1 MSKLVNFYSLK
12 EVQEMREASHNPHF
26 DKNDTDLPA
35 RVCIVGASG
44 SGKTTSLL
52 NFLLISPNTFGHIT
66 IVTKQSEPLYEY
78 LDKKLKS
85 KGITILYDLDKLP
98 EPRDFPNKDLQNL
111 LVFDDQVVTKNQSK
125 IINYFIY
132 GRKVGSGITCMYLT
146 QSYYSVPKTIRAQL
160 SYLWV
165 VKVGQKRDLNLILAD
180 SGGLVE
186 KKVLA
191 ELYQD
196 ATREK
201 FNFLK
206 INLNTIDLDK
216 KFSKNFNDFYLL
228 EKRPELFSDP
238 TVKEKKENNNN
249 AEISKGKQGSSGK
262 DGAPEKPSQEEGRKH

>member
-1 MSKLVNFYSLK
+1 MSKGGLINFYDLK
-12 EVQEMREASHNPHF
+12 EVKDMKEPAHNPHF
-26 DKNDTDLPA
+26 KDNDTDIPS

-44 SGKTTSLL
+44 SGKTTSLM

-66 IVTKQSEPLYEY
+66 IVTKQAEPLYEW
-78 LDKKLKS
+78 LEKKLKG
-85 KGITILYDLDKLP
+85 KGITIYYDLDKLP

-111 LVFDDQVVTKNQSK
+111 LIFDDQVVTKNQSK

-132 GRKVGSGITCMYLT
+132 GRKVGSGITCFYLT
-146 QSYYSVPKTIRAQL
+146 QSYYNVPKPIRSQL
-160 SYLWV
+160 SYLWI
-165 VKVGQKRDLNLILAD
+165 VKIGQKRDLNLILSD

-206 INLNTIDLDK
+206 INLNTIDLNR
-216 KFSKNFNDFYLL
+216 KFSRNFNNFYLL
-228 EKRPELFSDP
+228 GEKHEE
-238 TVKEKKENNNN
+238 KEEEEKK
-249 AEISKGKQGSSGK
+249 
-262 DGAPEKPSQEEGRKH
+262 